1 MINMNKL
8 TKIVKKEWQ
17 LYLLVLPGFLF
28 FLIFHYIPMYGI
40 QIAFKD
46 FLFMKGIGGSSWVG
60 LKHFRDFLSSFQFWR
75 LLWNTLSLGFFQLAA
90 GFPIPIIL
98 ALLLN
103 QNQNEKFKK
112 IVQTITYAPHF
123 ISVVVLVGML
133 YLFLSPSSGIINGFI
148 KLFGGDPVYFM
159 GSAAWFKTI
168 YVISGIW
175 QNAGWGTIVYLAA
188 LSSVSPALYE
198 AATIDGASRFM
209 KIIYIDLFAI
219 LPTAVIMLILN
230 MGRIL
235 SIGFQKVYLMQ
246 TPLNISSSEIIS
258 TYVYKIGL
266 LGGQYSYSTAIDLFN
281 TLINLTLIIA
291 VNQTA
296 KKMGETSIW

>member
-1 MINMNKL
+1 MVPMNNLSK
-8 TKIVKKEWQ
+8 TIKKEWQ
-17 LYLLVLPGFLF
+17 IYLLVLPGFLF
-28 FLIFHYIPMYGI
+28 FLTFHYLPMYGI

-46 FLFMKGIGGSSWVG
+46 FLFMKGIGGSPWVG
-60 LKHFRDFLSSFQFWR
+60 FKHFKDFLSSYQFWR
-75 LLWNTLSLGFFQLAA
+75 LLWNTLSLGFYQLLA
-90 GFPIPIIL
+90 GFPIPILL

-112 IVQTITYAPHF
+112 TVQTITYAPHF

-133 YLFLSPSSGIINGFI
+133 YLFLSPSSGIVNGFI
-148 KLFGGDPVYFM
+148 KFFGGDPVYFM
-159 GSAAWFKTI
+159 GSRAWFKTI
-168 YVISGIW
+168 YVFSGIW

-188 LSSVSPALYE
+188 LSSVSPSLYE

-209 KIIYIDLFAI
+209 KIVYIDFFAI

-281 TLINLTLIIA
+281 TLINLTMIIA
-291 VNQTA
+291 VNQMA
-296 KKMGETSIW
+296 KKLGETSIW

>member
-1 MINMNKL
+1 
-8 TKIVKKEWQ
+8 
-17 LYLLVLPGFLF
+17 
-28 FLIFHYIPMYGI
+28 
-40 QIAFKD
+40 
-46 FLFMKGIGGSSWVG
+46 
-60 LKHFRDFLSSFQFWR
+60 
-75 LLWNTLSLGFFQLAA
+75 
-90 GFPIPIIL
+90 
-98 ALLLN
+98 
-103 QNQNEKFKK
+103 
-112 IVQTITYAPHF
+112 VQTITYAPHF

-230 MGRIL
+230 MGTYPEYRI
-235 SIGFQKVYLMQ
+235 
-246 TPLNISSSEIIS
+246 SE
-258 TYVYKIGL
+258 GL
-266 LGGQYSYSTAIDLFN
+266 FDADPP
-281 TLINLTLIIA
+281 
-291 VNQTA
+291 
-296 KKMGETSIW
+296 